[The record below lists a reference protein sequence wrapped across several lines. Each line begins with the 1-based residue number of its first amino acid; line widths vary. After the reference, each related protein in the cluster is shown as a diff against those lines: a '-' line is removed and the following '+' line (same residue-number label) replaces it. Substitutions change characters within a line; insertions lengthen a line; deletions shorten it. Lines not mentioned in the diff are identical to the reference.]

1 MNTFDDGAVEKAL
14 AFAKRALEL
23 RPTESQAS
31 AQVARIYIIKKEY
44 QTAWTL
50 LNTAY
55 DNDATNY
62 YPWYLRGVIAVK
74 MNDPK
79 RALVQFDE
87 AEKLAKHKYQHRQLN
102 YQRQYIAKMNGD
114 AAAEE
119 ALLKKNIQDNPDRAN
134 IYGNYAQFLKKHK
147 RYDEAIA
154 YWEKAIAISPYPH
167 AIEQL
172 KKTRELKQG
181 Q

>member
-1 MNTFDDGAVEKAL
+1 MNTFEDGVVEKAL
-14 AFAKRALEL
+14 ALAKRALEL
-23 RPTESQAS
+23 RPEESQAS

-50 LNTAY
+50 LNASY
-55 DNDATNY
+55 SNDKTNY

-79 RALVQFDE
+79 RAALQFDE
-87 AEKLAKHKYQHRQLN
+87 AEKFAIHKYQHRQLN

-114 AAAEE
+114 VAAEE
-119 ALLKKNIQDNPDRAN
+119 KLLKKNIQDNPDKAN
-134 IYGNYAQFLKKHK
+134 LYGNYAQFLKKHK
-147 RYDEAIA
+147 RYDEAIE
-154 YWEKAIAISPYPH
+154 YWEKAISISPYPH

-172 KKTRELKQG
+172 NKTKELKSRR
-181 Q
+181 